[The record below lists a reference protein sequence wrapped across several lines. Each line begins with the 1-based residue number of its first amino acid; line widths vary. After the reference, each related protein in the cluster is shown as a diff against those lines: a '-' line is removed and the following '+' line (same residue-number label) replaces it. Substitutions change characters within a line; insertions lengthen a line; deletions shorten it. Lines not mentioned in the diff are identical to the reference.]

1 MNQHNLDINN
11 YSLPELFELF
21 ELTYHINIEDL
32 KRAKKKVLM
41 IHPDKSKLPSEYF
54 LFYKRAFEMIVQFY
68 EEQYKQNQS
77 IPTTPIQYNTMN
89 TSDTISKKQLSQVIE
104 KMDEHSFQQKFNE
117 LFEKNMVKKNDNQKN
132 EWFKNNEPVFHTD
145 TNVSVDNMGQI
156 FENIKQ
162 KNTGLIKYKGVET
175 LTYGN
180 SGCNLYDDDETNT
193 NDTYVSCDPFSK
205 LKYEDL
211 RKVHKDQTVFS
222 VSENDFQKVKQYNSV
237 DHLVRERG
245 IQNCNPLDTK
255 ESEYILETQQREHEQ
270 LIMKKQYQ
278 SKLQSMEYEQKNK
291 QVLANF
297 MRIDNGIIKNGY
309 I

>member
-68 EEQYKQNQS
+68 EEQHKQNQS

-245 IQNCNPLDTK
+245 IQSCNPLDKK